1 MVRGAAEG
9 RMPSWFAATY
19 HGANGEPDLERLWA
33 DVKGISASKSRA
45 ATVFQLRNE
54 FGGYCDRRKATESAF
69 ENGVTRN
76 PWRDGGCVP
85 AAPRDVAAT
94 AVGGGKL
101 TVSWDPPA
109 DDGGSPIEGYKVQWK
124 SGTEAYDS
132 SRQEEVTDLERLSH
146 TIDGLTSGVEYSVRV
161 VAYNHNGGGADSVE
175 TTATAGAQDTTAP
188 QLSAATADGASLVLT
203 WNETLDETSVP
214 LPGAFEVS
222 AGGTARGIGR
232 VSVTGDRVTLTLT
245 SAVAVGEA
253 VTLSYAVPAG
263 ANASPLRD
271 TAMTAAAGL
280 SGHEVRNDTTA
291 VTIVSDPGADVTY
304 IFHYGH
310 SSQDVIELTVT
321 FSERVTVTG
330 VPELALQVGTVTKQA
345 AYAGGSGTTA
355 LTFRYVVA
363 DGDTDADGVSV
374 LAGRIGD
381 KGGTIQ
387 YLASNDAAPARV
399 SLAAQPGHRVD
410 GVRPAL
416 VSIRA
421 VANGNVLTLTWDK
434 VLDENSVPGWG
445 DNRGFQLW
453 DLVDGWHTPGP
464 PRDEITAVSISGAVV
479 TLDLSSTVQSG
490 DQLVVS
496 YTVPY
501 KTYPPLL
508 DTLGNYAG
516 NNRAVIAI
524 AASESSNTPPTGL
537 PAISGTA
544 QVGATLTASA
554 GAIVDADGL
563 ENVEFAW
570 QWIANDGAADADIAG
585 ATAAT
590 YTLTAADLGNTIK
603 VRVTFTDDGGTEE
616 TLVSAATVTVAETQ
630 PPVPEIT
637 LGGGAFTVDEGETM
651 VTTLTMQ
658 QIGQRRSDSVW
669 SIPQGAD
676 GGEDADAFTLEPDG
690 VLSFRTAKD
699 YESPDDADGD
709 GEYEVT
715 AQFGTRTAS
724 ARADL
729 VISLRNVNEAPVADA
744 GAEITGVSPGATVTL
759 DGSGSSDPDRDD
771 TLTWLWT
778 QTDASG
784 YAVVLSDAAAQRPT
798 FTMPSDIAADA
809 VLVFTLRVTDAGGL
823 FAQDSVRVSVAP
835 PPADAPAGTTEV
847 LWSADVTVTDYGG
860 AFGAITA
867 DSFTNVTGGEL
878 GVEWIWYSVG
888 VRRLDLILSEAAT
901 AAGELTLHLD
911 DVALAF
917 PQGSS
922 GETIIRWRPI
932 RLSWKNGQTV
942 AVRLTRTSQAPEPVN
957 TSPTGLP
964 AIAGTPRVGEALRA
978 SVSGIADADG
988 LSGATFGYQW
998 LSHDGTADT
1007 AISGATQAVYTLVA
1021 SDAGNTIKVRVTF
1034 TDDRGTEE
1042 TLTSVAT
1049 AAVEATVPDAPRNLS
1064 IAAPD
1069 GKEGV
1074 LEVSWV
1080 APSSDGGSAVAGY
1093 QVQWRSGFEDYD
1105 GTAASARQA
1114 AVTDLTALTHTIS
1127 GLTNGVA
1134 YTVRVIAT
1142 NGVGDGAATAGVT
1155 GTPRDRV
1162 RPELA
1167 AAAVDGDTLV
1177 LNYNEALDEAS
1188 EPGASA
1194 FAVQAGA
1201 ASRGLTHVAVS
1212 GNTVTLTLAS
1222 AVSSSDEV
1230 TVRYVAPQGPG
1241 AKPIRDVSGN
1251 NAAPVLGRT
1260 VRNDTITEVTP
1271 FYPPDN
1277 DVTLR
1282 RLTYYYG
1289 YGNLWGDFI
1298 EPAFL
1303 GTTRGT
1309 VHSLEVRPSTESI
1322 SMWAEPNNPGATV
1335 EFGPADADGTAG
1347 SQQVGDSASENDITI
1362 RHYYRVSLI
1371 EGENVITVTVTSADR
1386 STTST
1391 HTITVTRPSNS
1402 YPSGAPTIAGT
1413 ARVGE
1418 TLTASVSEIADE
1430 DGLGGAT
1437 FTYHWIRSDGT
1448 TDTDIAAA
1456 TQVSYTLVAADQ
1468 GKTIKVRATFIDDGG
1483 TEEALTSA
1491 ATAVVQDSL
1500 TLSVSDARA
1509 TEGALVEFTVSLSA
1523 ASSQQ
1528 ATVQYATADGTAES
1542 GADFTAASGTLTF
1555 AANETSKTVSVAT
1568 TADAADEDNETFT
1581 LTLSSPTNAV
1591 LGDATATGT
1600 IVNDDEPEDTV
1611 SPTVWV
1617 QCVDMEANPFGPQV
1631 SDNHSLSWELHFS
1644 EPVTHADDTSARL
1657 FEIAGQD
1664 DTDFTWFAIG
1674 GLAGSLH
1681 HRFFTT
1687 PMVSLEIG
1695 SAVSEVNGVVIT
1707 VPAGGWQDRS
1717 GNLNTASANS
1727 LYLAHNWKVSVAD
1740 ASATEGTDGTIVFE
1754 VTLNARDDCETVTV
1768 DWATADGTATAGE
1781 DYTAA
1786 NGTLTFGPGE
1796 TSKMVSVVIL
1806 DDTAED
1812 SGETLT
1818 LQLSNASGVTLAD
1831 AKATGT
1837 ISDEESLTL
1846 SVSDASATEGA
1857 SLEFTVWL
1865 SEASAQPVT
1874 VQYATSGVTAQSGTD
1889 FTAASG
1895 TLTFAANETSKTVS
1909 VATTADAADEDNETF
1924 TLTLSS
1930 PTNAVLGDA
1939 TATGTIVND
1948 DEPEDTVSPTVWVQ
1962 CVDMEA
1968 NPFGPQVSDN
1978 HSLSWELHFS
1988 EPVTHADDTSARL
2001 FEIAGQDDTD
2011 FTWFAI
2017 GGLAGSLHH
2026 RFFTTPMV
2034 SLEIGSA
2041 VSEVNGVV
2049 ITVPAGGWQD
2059 RSGNLNTAS
2068 ANSLYLA
2075 HNWKVSVAD
2084 ASATEGTDG
2093 TIVFEVTLNARDDCE
2108 TVTVD
2113 WATADGTATAGEDY
2127 TAANGTLTFGP
2138 GETSKMVSVVILD
2151 DTVED
2156 SGETFTLQ
2164 LSNAS
2169 GVTLAD
2175 AEATGTISDEQSPF
2189 VSVPQ
2194 IDGVPQVGNTLEV
2207 SFAEPPSGALA
2218 YQWLRGSEVIAG
2230 ATASTYVPTVADVGA
2245 RLSVRVERG
2254 GETLTSAPT
2263 APVWPAPANPPLAEG
2278 EEELLSA
2285 TVTLGSHQ
2293 FPYWVA
2299 GYGRV
2304 LGASF
2309 GEMDIRSFEDGGT
2322 TYVVDAF
2329 LVNSRG
2335 VFALATGSTLPD
2347 ASGLVAYWNGY
2358 RISGL
2363 ETEQA
2368 KRGTLPMLAGRT
2380 PQPSTEYSR
2389 YEDGASD
2396 GVRVAVSLRRVTN
2409 NTSDSVNTPPT
2420 GLPAVSGTARV
2431 GETLTASETGIAD
2444 VDGLSGAT
2452 FAWQWI
2458 ANDGSADAEIA
2469 GATGAT
2475 YTLTAAEL
2483 GKTVK
2488 VQVTF
2493 TDDGGTQETLVS
2505 AATGQVSAALTA
2517 RFENVPERHDG
2528 ATAFAVRIAFS
2539 EAVTTGVAALGDH
2552 AAEVTDGAV
2561 TGARRIDGRSDLW
2574 ELSVEPASDTEVTVA
2589 LPADRACDAAGALC
2603 TADGGRL
2610 SNRPQATIA
2619 GPLPAISIAAA
2630 ASPVAEGTAAA
2641 FTLSRSGDTAAAL
2654 PVAVVVAEDGAALMG
2669 APPANVTFVA
2679 GAGTAEL
2686 AVATDDDETA
2696 ESASTVTA
2704 TLEGGD
2710 GYAVEAAAASASV
2723 TVEDDDAAP
2732 VVTTATPIA
2741 APENGTTVATLV
2753 ATDTDTP
2760 AADLAWSI
2768 AGGADADKF
2777 TLTAAGVLAFKAA
2790 PDFEAPDDAGADGEY
2805 EVTVAVTDGANPVA
2819 AELTV
2824 RLTDVD
2830 DVAPVLTGASV
2841 DGATVTLTFDEAL
2854 DESLLPPAG
2863 AFAVT
2868 VGTASRGVSGVSVDG
2883 SATLLTLASAVTA
2896 DDTVEVTYSV
2906 PAEAS
2911 ARIRDTAGN
2920 AAAGFSRQAV
2930 TNATPVANTL
2940 PAGRP
2945 AIAGTPLV
2953 GATLTASADGI
2964 EDADG
2969 LAGAVFAWQWIVNDG
2984 SGDADIA
2991 GATEASY
2998 TLTAA
3003 EAGKR
3008 VKVRVTFTDDGG
3020 TEETLLSAATA
3031 TVSAPLPEVSIAA
3044 AASPVTEGSAAV
3056 FVLRR
3061 SGATTSAL
3069 TVTVSVTEAGDVL
3082 DGAAPSAVTFAA
3094 NAAEARLRIATED
3107 DAVAEADARVTA
3119 TLAAGAGY
3127 RVAAAAAAAGVDVFD
3142 DEQAPSSAAVTLWSG
3157 GLEVG
3162 TYGGWIGALGDAVDD
3177 NGWTEDGVDYALD
3190 YVIYVPGELLVGFTR
3205 APEQIDGLTLHFG
3218 EVELAL
3224 ADAGSGTTYAWS
3236 VELDWEP
3243 GMTVAVRLNRRG
3255 AAPAGPGVSVADAT
3269 VREAAGAALRFR
3281 VTLEQPQATVVSV
3294 RYASADGTAVAGA
3307 DYVAVRG
3314 ALRFAPGE
3322 TAKTVA
3328 VAVLDDAH
3336 EEGAETLRLTL
3347 TRPFG
3352 VLLSDAEATGTIDN
3366 EDPLPRSWLARF
3378 GRTAAEQVLNA
3389 VEERLRASQ
3398 AAETRVTLAGHR
3410 VPSAPTA
3417 ADPAALDAAA
3427 DEQLAAWLRGDTAAT
3442 GSRILTMRELLSESA
3457 FQVGAQTAHGGTLTL
3472 WGGGAFSRFGG
3483 GDGAVE
3489 LDGDVWAGLLGVDYA
3504 QGGWL
3509 AGLALAYHESGGGSY
3524 RSPAADGA
3532 LHSWLVGGYPYV
3544 GYAAGPLALW
3554 GAAGYGQ
3561 GKLTLTATGDAPLET
3576 GIGLLLGAGGARGEL
3591 LAPDAAGGAGL
3602 ALNLDALVLRTSLEA
3617 TPGLAAAE
3625 ADVSRLRLGL
3635 EGSYALALGSGGRLT
3650 PTAELAVRH
3659 DGGHAETGFG
3669 LDLSGSLRWSAPA
3682 LGLAAQVSGHG
3693 LLLHEAGFPDWGVA
3707 GSFSYDPDPASDL
3720 GPSLSLAPAWGG
3732 TATSGA
3738 DALHGRPT
3746 MAGLTAD
3753 AAQAHPR
3760 ARITAEAAYG
3770 LPLFGAAGVGT
3781 PYLGLGLADGS
3792 RDYRLGYR
3800 LTVTTGP
3807 VLTLSIEGTRHE
3819 STHGAAPRHTIS
3831 LQATRSW

>member
-1 MVRGAAEG
+1 MR
-9 RMPSWFAATY
+9 SF
-19 HGANGEPDLERLWA
+19 H
-33 DVKGISASKSRA
+33 
-45 ATVFQLRNE
+45 LR
-54 FGGYCDRRKATESAF
+54 
-69 ENGVTRN
+69 
-76 PWRDGGCVP
+76 
-85 AAPRDVAAT
+85 
-94 AVGGGKL
+94 
-101 TVSWDPPA
+101 
-109 DDGGSPIEGYKVQWK
+109 
-124 SGTEAYDS
+124 
-132 SRQEEVTDLERLSH
+132 
-146 TIDGLTSGVEYSVRV
+146 
-161 VAYNHNGGGADSVE
+161 
-175 TTATAGAQDTTAP
+175 P
-188 QLSAATADGASLVLT
+188 QL
-203 WNETLDETSVP
+203 P
-214 LPGAFEVS
+214 
-222 AGGTARGIGR
+222 
-232 VSVTGDRVTLTLT
+232 
-245 SAVAVGEA
+245 
-253 VTLSYAVPAG
+253 
-263 ANASPLRD
+263 
-271 TAMTAAAGL
+271 
-280 SGHEVRNDTTA
+280 
-291 VTIVSDPGADVTY
+291 
-304 IFHYGH
+304 
-310 SSQDVIELTVT
+310 
-321 FSERVTVTG
+321 
-330 VPELALQVGTVTKQA
+330 
-345 AYAGGSGTTA
+345 
-355 LTFRYVVA
+355 
-363 DGDTDADGVSV
+363 
-374 LAGRIGD
+374 
-381 KGGTIQ
+381 
-387 YLASNDAAPARV
+387 
-399 SLAAQPGHRVD
+399 
-410 GVRPAL
+410 
-416 VSIRA
+416 
-421 VANGNVLTLTWDK
+421 
-434 VLDENSVPGWG
+434 
-445 DNRGFQLW
+445 
-453 DLVDGWHTPGP
+453 
-464 PRDEITAVSISGAVV
+464 
-479 TLDLSSTVQSG
+479 
-490 DQLVVS
+490 
-496 YTVPY
+496 
-501 KTYPPLL
+501 
-508 DTLGNYAG
+508 
-516 NNRAVIAI
+516 
-524 AASESSNTPPTGL
+524 
-537 PAISGTA
+537 
-544 QVGATLTASA
+544 
-554 GAIVDADGL
+554 
-563 ENVEFAW
+563 
-570 QWIANDGAADADIAG
+570 
-585 ATAAT
+585 
-590 YTLTAADLGNTIK
+590 
-603 VRVTFTDDGGTEE
+603 
-616 TLVSAATVTVAETQ
+616 
-630 PPVPEIT
+630 
-637 LGGGAFTVDEGETM
+637 
-651 VTTLTMQ
+651 
-658 QIGQRRSDSVW
+658 
-669 SIPQGAD
+669 
-676 GGEDADAFTLEPDG
+676 
-690 VLSFRTAKD
+690 
-699 YESPDDADGD
+699 
-709 GEYEVT
+709 
-715 AQFGTRTAS
+715 
-724 ARADL
+724 
-729 VISLRNVNEAPVADA
+729 VISP
-744 GAEITGVSPGATVTL
+744 
-759 DGSGSSDPDRDD
+759 
-771 TLTWLWT
+771 
-778 QTDASG
+778 
-784 YAVVLSDAAAQRPT
+784 
-798 FTMPSDIAADA
+798 
-809 VLVFTLRVTDAGGL
+809 
-823 FAQDSVRVSVAP
+823 
-835 PPADAPAGTTEV
+835 
-847 LWSADVTVTDYGG
+847 
-860 AFGAITA
+860 
-867 DSFTNVTGGEL
+867 
-878 GVEWIWYSVG
+878 
-888 VRRLDLILSEAAT
+888 
-901 AAGELTLHLD
+901 
-911 DVALAF
+911 
-917 PQGSS
+917 
-922 GETIIRWRPI
+922 
-932 RLSWKNGQTV
+932 
-942 AVRLTRTSQAPEPVN
+942 
-957 TSPTGLP
+957 
-964 AIAGTPRVGEALRA
+964 
-978 SVSGIADADG
+978 
-988 LSGATFGYQW
+988 
-998 LSHDGTADT
+998 
-1007 AISGATQAVYTLVA
+1007 
-1021 SDAGNTIKVRVTF
+1021 
-1034 TDDRGTEE
+1034 
-1042 TLTSVAT
+1042 
-1049 AAVEATVPDAPRNLS
+1049 
-1064 IAAPD
+1064 
-1069 GKEGV
+1069 
-1074 LEVSWV
+1074 
-1080 APSSDGGSAVAGY
+1080 
-1093 QVQWRSGFEDYD
+1093 
-1105 GTAASARQA
+1105 
-1114 AVTDLTALTHTIS
+1114 
-1127 GLTNGVA
+1127 
-1134 YTVRVIAT
+1134 
-1142 NGVGDGAATAGVT
+1142 
-1155 GTPRDRV
+1155 
-1162 RPELA
+1162 
-1167 AAAVDGDTLV
+1167 
-1177 LNYNEALDEAS
+1177 
-1188 EPGASA
+1188 
-1194 FAVQAGA
+1194 
-1201 ASRGLTHVAVS
+1201 
-1212 GNTVTLTLAS
+1212 
-1222 AVSSSDEV
+1222 
-1230 TVRYVAPQGPG
+1230 
-1241 AKPIRDVSGN
+1241 
-1251 NAAPVLGRT
+1251 
-1260 VRNDTITEVTP
+1260 
-1271 FYPPDN
+1271 
-1277 DVTLR
+1277 
-1282 RLTYYYG
+1282 
-1289 YGNLWGDFI
+1289 
-1298 EPAFL
+1298 
-1303 GTTRGT
+1303 
-1309 VHSLEVRPSTESI
+1309 
-1322 SMWAEPNNPGATV
+1322 
-1335 EFGPADADGTAG
+1335 
-1347 SQQVGDSASENDITI
+1347 
-1362 RHYYRVSLI
+1362 
-1371 EGENVITVTVTSADR
+1371 
-1386 STTST
+1386 
-1391 HTITVTRPSNS
+1391 
-1402 YPSGAPTIAGT
+1402 
-1413 ARVGE
+1413 
-1418 TLTASVSEIADE
+1418 
-1430 DGLGGAT
+1430 
-1437 FTYHWIRSDGT
+1437 
-1448 TDTDIAAA
+1448 
-1456 TQVSYTLVAADQ
+1456 
-1468 GKTIKVRATFIDDGG
+1468 
-1483 TEEALTSA
+1483 
-1491 ATAVVQDSL
+1491 
-1500 TLSVSDARA
+1500 
-1509 TEGALVEFTVSLSA
+1509 
-1523 ASSQQ
+1523 
-1528 ATVQYATADGTAES
+1528 
-1542 GADFTAASGTLTF
+1542 
-1555 AANETSKTVSVAT
+1555 
-1568 TADAADEDNETFT
+1568 
-1581 LTLSSPTNAV
+1581 
-1591 LGDATATGT
+1591 
-1600 IVNDDEPEDTV
+1600 
-1611 SPTVWV
+1611 
-1617 QCVDMEANPFGPQV
+1617 
-1631 SDNHSLSWELHFS
+1631 
-1644 EPVTHADDTSARL
+1644 
-1657 FEIAGQD
+1657 
-1664 DTDFTWFAIG
+1664 
-1674 GLAGSLH
+1674 
-1681 HRFFTT
+1681 
-1687 PMVSLEIG
+1687 
-1695 SAVSEVNGVVIT
+1695 
-1707 VPAGGWQDRS
+1707 
-1717 GNLNTASANS
+1717 
-1727 LYLAHNWKVSVAD
+1727 
-1740 ASATEGTDGTIVFE
+1740 
-1754 VTLNARDDCETVTV
+1754 
-1768 DWATADGTATAGE
+1768 
-1781 DYTAA
+1781 
-1786 NGTLTFGPGE
+1786 
-1796 TSKMVSVVIL
+1796 
-1806 DDTAED
+1806 
-1812 SGETLT
+1812 
-1818 LQLSNASGVTLAD
+1818 GVTLAD
-1831 AKATGT
+1831 AEATGT

-1865 SEASAQPVT
+1865 SEASAQQVT

-2049 ITVPAGGWQD
+2049 ITVPAGWWQD

-2075 HNWKVSVAD
+2075 HNWKVSAAD

-2093 TIVFEVTLNARDDCE
+2093 TIDFEVTLNARDDCE

-2138 GETSKMVSVVILD
+2138 GETSKMVGVVILD

-2304 LGASF
+2304 LGESL
-2309 GEMDIRSFEDGGT
+2309 GEMDVTSFEDGGA
-2322 TYVVDAF
+2322 TYVIDAF

-2380 PQPSTEYSR
+2380 PQPSTEYAR

-2396 GVRVAVSLRRVTN
+2396 GVRVAVSLRRATN

-2469 GATGAT
+2469 GATGET
-2475 YTLTAAEL
+2475 CTLTAAEV

-2493 TDDGGTQETLVS
+2493 TDDGGTAETLVS

-2552 AAEVTDGAV
+2552 AAEVTDGSV

-2574 ELSVEPASDTEVTVA
+2574 ELSVEPASDAEVTLA

-2610 SNRPQATIA
+2610 SNRPEATIA
-2619 GPLPAISIAAA
+2619 GPLPAISIAAS

-2654 PVAVVVAEDGAALMG
+2654 TVAVVVAEDGAALMG
-2669 APPANVTFVA
+2669 APPANVTFAA

-2696 ESASTVTA
+2696 ESASTVIA
-2704 TLEGGD
+2704 TLKGGA
-2710 GYAVEAAAASASV
+2710 GYAVDAAAASASV
-2723 TVEDDDAAP
+2723 TVADDDAAP
-2732 VVTTATPIA
+2732 VVTTATPIS

-2854 DESLLPPAG
+2854 DESSLPPAG

-2896 DDTVEVTYSV
+2896 DDTVAVTYTV

-2911 ARIRDTAGN
+2911 VRIRDTAGN

-2940 PAGRP
+2940 PAGQP

-2953 GATLTASADGI
+2953 GETLTASADGI

-2969 LAGAVFAWQWIVNDG
+2969 LAGAVFAWQWIAVDG

-3003 EAGKR
+3003 EAGKT

-3044 AASPVTEGSAAV
+3044 AASPVTEGNAAV

-3082 DGAAPSAVTFAA
+3082 DGAAPSSVTFAE

-3107 DAVAEADARVTA
+3107 DAAAEADARVTA

-3157 GLEVG
+3157 ELEVG
-3162 TYGGWIGALGDAVDD
+3162 NYGGWIGALGYAVDD

-3205 APEQIDGLTLHFG
+3205 APEEIDGLTLHFG

-3224 ADAGSGTTYAWS
+3224 ADAGSGTSYAWS
-3236 VELDWEP
+3236 VELDWES

-3281 VTLEQPQATVVSV
+3281 VTLEQPQATAVSV

-3307 DYVAVRG
+3307 DYLAVRG

-3336 EEGAETLRLTL
+3336 DEGAETLRLTL
-3347 TRPFG
+3347 SRPFG
-3352 VLLSDAEATGTIDN
+3352 ARLSDGEATGTIDN
-3366 EDPLPRSWLARF
+3366 ADPLPRAWLARF
-3378 GRTAAEQVLNA
+3378 GRTAAEQVLSA
-3389 VEERLRASQ
+3389 VEERLRAS
-3398 AAETRVTLAGHR
+3398 ASAETRVTLAGHR

-3427 DEQLAAWLRGDTAAT
+3427 EQQLAAWLRGDTTAT
-3442 GSRILTMRELLSESA
+3442 GSRILTARELLSESA
-3457 FQVGAQTAHGGTLTL
+3457 FQVGAPTAAGGTLTL

-3483 GDGAVE
+3483 RDGAVE
-3489 LDGDVWAGLLGVDYA
+3489 LDGDVWAGLLGADYA
-3504 QGGWL
+3504 HGGWL

-3602 ALNLDALVLRTSLEA
+3602 AVNLDALVLRTSLEA

-3669 LDLSGSLRWSAPA
+3669 LDLSGSLRWTAPA

-3693 LLLHEAGFPDWGVA
+3693 LLVHEAGFPDWGVA
-3707 GSFSYDPDPASDL
+3707 GSLSYDPDPASDL
-3720 GPSLSLAPAWGG
+3720 GLSLSLAPAWGG

-3738 DALHGRPT
+3738 HALHSRPT

-3753 AAQAHPR
+3753 AARADPG

-3800 LTVTTGP
+3800 FAVATGP
-3807 VLTLSIEGTRHE
+3807 GLTLSIEGTRHE
-3819 STHGAAPRHTIS
+3819 STHGADPQHTVT
-3831 LQATRSW
+3831 LQGTRSW

>member
-1 MVRGAAEG
+1 M
-9 RMPSWFAATY
+9 
-19 HGANGEPDLERLWA
+19 
-33 DVKGISASKSRA
+33 
-45 ATVFQLRNE
+45 
-54 FGGYCDRRKATESAF
+54 
-69 ENGVTRN
+69 
-76 PWRDGGCVP
+76 
-85 AAPRDVAAT
+85 
-94 AVGGGKL
+94 
-101 TVSWDPPA
+101 
-109 DDGGSPIEGYKVQWK
+109 
-124 SGTEAYDS
+124 
-132 SRQEEVTDLERLSH
+132 
-146 TIDGLTSGVEYSVRV
+146 
-161 VAYNHNGGGADSVE
+161 
-175 TTATAGAQDTTAP
+175 
-188 QLSAATADGASLVLT
+188 
-203 WNETLDETSVP
+203 
-214 LPGAFEVS
+214 
-222 AGGTARGIGR
+222 
-232 VSVTGDRVTLTLT
+232 
-245 SAVAVGEA
+245 
-253 VTLSYAVPAG
+253 
-263 ANASPLRD
+263 
-271 TAMTAAAGL
+271 
-280 SGHEVRNDTTA
+280 
-291 VTIVSDPGADVTY
+291 
-304 IFHYGH
+304 
-310 SSQDVIELTVT
+310 
-321 FSERVTVTG
+321 
-330 VPELALQVGTVTKQA
+330 
-345 AYAGGSGTTA
+345 
-355 LTFRYVVA
+355 
-363 DGDTDADGVSV
+363 
-374 LAGRIGD
+374 
-381 KGGTIQ
+381 
-387 YLASNDAAPARV
+387 

-421 VANGNVLTLTWDK
+421 VTNGNVLTLTWDK

-554 GAIVDADGL
+554 DAIVDADGL
-563 ENVEFAW
+563 ENVQFAW
-570 QWIANDGAADADIAG
+570 QWIANDGAADADITG

-616 TLVSAATVTVAETQ
+616 TLVSAATVAVAETQ

-637 LGGGAFTVDEGETM
+637 LGGGGFTVDEGETM

-867 DSFTNVTGGEL
+867 GSFSNVTGGEL

-901 AAGELTLHLD
+901 AAGELTLHLG

-922 GETIIRWRPI
+922 GESMIRWRPI
-932 RLSWKNGQTV
+932 RLSWRNGQTV
-942 AVRLTRTSQAPEPVN
+942 AMRVTRTSQAPEPVN

-1007 AISGATQAVYTLVA
+1007 AISGATQAVYTLAA

-1069 GKEGV
+1069 GKEGL
-1074 LEVSWV
+1074 LEVSWQ
-1080 APSSDGGSAVAGY
+1080 APDSDGGSAVAGY
-1093 QVQWRSGFEDYD
+1093 KVQWRSGSEDYD
-1105 GTAASARQA
+1105 GTAASTRQA
-1114 AVTDLTALTHTIS
+1114 VVTDLTGLTHTIS

-1796 TSKMVSVVIL
+1796 TSKTVGVVIL

-1818 LQLSNASGVTLAD
+1818 LQLS
-1831 AKATGT
+1831 
-1837 ISDEESLTL
+1837 
-1846 SVSDASATEGA
+1846 
-1857 SLEFTVWL
+1857 
-1865 SEASAQPVT
+1865 
-1874 VQYATSGVTAQSGTD
+1874 
-1889 FTAASG
+1889 
-1895 TLTFAANETSKTVS
+1895 
-1909 VATTADAADEDNETF
+1909 
-1924 TLTLSS
+1924 
-1930 PTNAVLGDA
+1930 
-1939 TATGTIVND
+1939 
-1948 DEPEDTVSPTVWVQ
+1948 
-1962 CVDMEA
+1962 
-1968 NPFGPQVSDN
+1968 
-1978 HSLSWELHFS
+1978 
-1988 EPVTHADDTSARL
+1988 
-2001 FEIAGQDDTD
+2001 
-2011 FTWFAI
+2011 
-2017 GGLAGSLHH
+2017 
-2026 RFFTTPMV
+2026 
-2034 SLEIGSA
+2034 
-2041 VSEVNGVV
+2041 
-2049 ITVPAGGWQD
+2049 
-2059 RSGNLNTAS
+2059 
-2068 ANSLYLA
+2068 
-2075 HNWKVSVAD
+2075 
-2084 ASATEGTDG
+2084 
-2093 TIVFEVTLNARDDCE
+2093 
-2108 TVTVD
+2108 
-2113 WATADGTATAGEDY
+2113 TADGT
-2127 TAANGTLTFGP
+2127 
-2138 GETSKMVSVVILD
+2138 
-2151 DTVED
+2151 
-2156 SGETFTLQ
+2156 Q
-2164 LSNAS
+2164 HAS

-2309 GEMDIRSFEDGGT
+2309 GEMDVTSFEDGGA
-2322 TYVVDAF
+2322 TYVIDAF

-2654 PVAVVVAEDGAALMG
+2654 TVAVVVAEDGAALMG
-2669 APPANVTFVA
+2669 APPANVTFAA

-2732 VVTTATPIA
+2732 VVTTATPISA
-2741 APENGTTVATLV
+2741 RR
-2753 ATDTDTP
+2753 
-2760 AADLAWSI
+2760 
-2768 AGGADADKF
+2768 
-2777 TLTAAGVLAFKAA
+2777 TARRSRRSW
-2790 PDFEAPDDAGADGEY
+2790 PR
-2805 EVTVAVTDGANPVA
+2805 TRIRRRRT
-2819 AELTV
+2819 
-2824 RLTDVD
+2824 
-2830 DVAPVLTGASV
+2830 
-2841 DGATVTLTFDEAL
+2841 
-2854 DESLLPPAG
+2854 
-2863 AFAVT
+2863 
-2868 VGTASRGVSGVSVDG
+2868 SRGPSR
-2883 SATLLTLASAVTA
+2883 A
-2896 DDTVEVTYSV
+2896 
-2906 PAEAS
+2906 
-2911 ARIRDTAGN
+2911 AR
-2920 AAAGFSRQAV
+2920 
-2930 TNATPVANTL
+2930 
-2940 PAGRP
+2940 
-2945 AIAGTPLV
+2945 
-2953 GATLTASADGI
+2953 
-2964 EDADG
+2964 
-2969 LAGAVFAWQWIVNDG
+2969 
-2984 SGDADIA
+2984 
-2991 GATEASY
+2991 
-2998 TLTAA
+2998 
-3003 EAGKR
+3003 
-3008 VKVRVTFTDDGG
+3008 
-3020 TEETLLSAATA
+3020 
-3031 TVSAPLPEVSIAA
+3031 
-3044 AASPVTEGSAAV
+3044 
-3056 FVLRR
+3056 
-3061 SGATTSAL
+3061 
-3069 TVTVSVTEAGDVL
+3069 
-3082 DGAAPSAVTFAA
+3082 
-3094 NAAEARLRIATED
+3094 
-3107 DAVAEADARVTA
+3107 
-3119 TLAAGAGY
+3119 
-3127 RVAAAAAAAGVDVFD
+3127 
-3142 DEQAPSSAAVTLWSG
+3142 
-3157 GLEVG
+3157 
-3162 TYGGWIGALGDAVDD
+3162 
-3177 NGWTEDGVDYALD
+3177 
-3190 YVIYVPGELLVGFTR
+3190 TR
-3205 APEQIDGLTLHFG
+3205 
-3218 EVELAL
+3218 
-3224 ADAGSGTTYAWS
+3224 
-3236 VELDWEP
+3236 
-3243 GMTVAVRLNRRG
+3243 
-3255 AAPAGPGVSVADAT
+3255 
-3269 VREAAGAALRFR
+3269 
-3281 VTLEQPQATVVSV
+3281 
-3294 RYASADGTAVAGA
+3294 
-3307 DYVAVRG
+3307 
-3314 ALRFAPGE
+3314 
-3322 TAKTVA
+3322 
-3328 VAVLDDAH
+3328 
-3336 EEGAETLRLTL
+3336 
-3347 TRPFG
+3347 
-3352 VLLSDAEATGTIDN
+3352 
-3366 EDPLPRSWLARF
+3366 
-3378 GRTAAEQVLNA
+3378 
-3389 VEERLRASQ
+3389 
-3398 AAETRVTLAGHR
+3398 
-3410 VPSAPTA
+3410 
-3417 ADPAALDAAA
+3417 
-3427 DEQLAAWLRGDTAAT
+3427 T
-3442 GSRILTMRELLSESA
+3442 GSR
-3457 FQVGAQTAHGGTLTL
+3457 
-3472 WGGGAFSRFGG
+3472 
-3483 GDGAVE
+3483 
-3489 LDGDVWAGLLGVDYA
+3489 
-3504 QGGWL
+3504 
-3509 AGLALAYHESGGGSY
+3509 
-3524 RSPAADGA
+3524 
-3532 LHSWLVGGYPYV
+3532 
-3544 GYAAGPLALW
+3544 
-3554 GAAGYGQ
+3554 
-3561 GKLTLTATGDAPLET
+3561 
-3576 GIGLLLGAGGARGEL
+3576 
-3591 LAPDAAGGAGL
+3591 
-3602 ALNLDALVLRTSLEA
+3602 
-3617 TPGLAAAE
+3617 
-3625 ADVSRLRLGL
+3625 
-3635 EGSYALALGSGGRLT
+3635 
-3650 PTAELAVRH
+3650 
-3659 DGGHAETGFG
+3659 
-3669 LDLSGSLRWSAPA
+3669 
-3682 LGLAAQVSGHG
+3682 
-3693 LLLHEAGFPDWGVA
+3693 
-3707 GSFSYDPDPASDL
+3707 
-3720 GPSLSLAPAWGG
+3720 
-3732 TATSGA
+3732 
-3738 DALHGRPT
+3738 
-3746 MAGLTAD
+3746 
-3753 AAQAHPR
+3753 
-3760 ARITAEAAYG
+3760 
-3770 LPLFGAAGVGT
+3770 
-3781 PYLGLGLADGS
+3781 
-3792 RDYRLGYR
+3792 
-3800 LTVTTGP
+3800 
-3807 VLTLSIEGTRHE
+3807 
-3819 STHGAAPRHTIS
+3819 
-3831 LQATRSW
+3831 